1 VRLQNLDVDEI
12 GAFYDSLTSEKEH
25 LDNPLEGTLE
35 FVTGIRVDNQLVA
48 IGGLR
53 RRFRVFHFVFR
64 VVVNDFQGRGLSKQ
78 LKRDIDTY
86 ARDRG
91 YSFYMSSVKKE
102 NTRALDIFPKQ
113 GARIVYKGSTQYVL
127 GYPLNR
133 KGECILAL
141 MPMICRVFFAGR
153 ALRGAVTQKSVQRGC
168 AS

>member
-1 VRLQNLDVDEI
+1 MRLQNLDLDEI
-12 GAFYDSLTSEKEH
+12 GPFYESLISEKEH
-25 LDNPLEGTLE
+25 LDNAFEGTLE
-35 FVTGIRVDNQLVA
+35 FVTGIRVDNRLVA

-53 RRFRVFHFVFR
+53 RRFRVFRFAFR
-64 VVVNDFQGRGLSKQ
+64 VIRTEFQRRGLSKQ
-78 LKRDIDTY
+78 LKSDIDIY
-86 ARDRG
+86 ARERG

-113 GARIVYKGSTQYVL
+113 GARIVYKGGTQYVL
-127 GYPLNR
+127 GWPLNR

-153 ALRGAVTQKSVQRGC
+153 ALRGAVTQKSVRRGC